1 MASFAIATGG
11 QISGEVTAII
21 EAAAVNATITTGES
35 TGVVAIP
42 AGALWV
48 EIANAGAVQA
58 GDLPNNATIQGGSW
72 SPGRKERWVAEWNVN
87 LGEYNYLPGISI
99 NGNGARVF
107 YTYMA

>member
-11 QISGEVTAII
+11 QISGEVTAVI
-21 EAAAVNATITTGES
+21 AAKSELGTITTGET
-35 TGVVAIP
+35 TGIFAIP

-48 EIANAGAVQA
+48 ELANAGAVQA
-58 GDLPNNATIQGGSW
+58 GDLPVSATIQGGSW
-72 SPGRKERWVAEWNVN
+72 SPGRKEKWLAEWNTN
-87 LGEYNYLPGISI
+87 LNEYNYLPAISI